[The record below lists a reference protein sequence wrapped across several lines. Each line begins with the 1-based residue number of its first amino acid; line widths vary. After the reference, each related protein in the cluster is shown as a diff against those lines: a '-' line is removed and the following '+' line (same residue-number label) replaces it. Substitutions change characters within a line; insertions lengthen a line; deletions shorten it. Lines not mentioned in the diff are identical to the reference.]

1 MDNTIN
7 IKTVKK
13 ADKEYPEK
21 LLHIEDSP
29 ETLYYIGTLPDPNKK
44 SVSIVGSRNAS
55 SYGLTLAKTLS
66 KILSENDVKVISGLA
81 LGIDSEAHIGAI
93 DSNKPTYALMGCGVN
108 ICYPTYNANIYN
120 KIIKCGGGIISDYE
134 INTPPL
140 PHNFPFRNRLI
151 AGLSDVVI
159 VVEGKNNSG
168 SLITAEY
175 ALKQGKDI
183 FACPGRIGDSLSEGT
198 NNLIKQGAYILTSA
212 DDVLSYLGLF
222 IDGILPKKTVDIN
235 DLDYYEKIIYDTLNN
250 NTYHI
255 DEISN
260 LSHLSIDKCINILMS
275 LQLKGLITS
284 TISNYYKLI

>member
-7 IKTVKK
+7 IKTVRK

-21 LLHIEDSP
+21 LLHIEDAP
-29 ETLYYIGTLPDPNKK
+29 EILYFIGTLPDPNKK

-66 KILSENDVKVISGLA
+66 KILSENDVQIISGLA

-93 DSNKPTYALMGCGVN
+93 DANKPTYALMGCGVN

-222 IDGILPKKTVDIN
+222 IDGILPKKSVDIN
-235 DLDYYEKIIYDTLNN
+235 SLDYYEKIIYDTLDK

-260 LSHLSIDKCINILMS
+260 MSHLPIDKCINILMS

-284 TISNYYKLI
+284 TISNYYKII

>member
-1 MDNTIN
+1 MDNNAN
-7 IKTVKK
+7 IKYVKK
-13 ADKEYPEK
+13 GDINYPKK
-21 LLHIEDSP
+21 LLYIDDSP
-29 ETLYYIGTLPDPNKK
+29 EKLYYIGSLPDPNKK

-66 KILSENDVKVISGLA
+66 KILSENDVQVISGLA

-93 DSNKPTYALMGCGVN
+93 DSNKPTFALVGCGVN
-108 ICYPTYNANIYN
+108 ICYPTYNSNIYD

-134 INTPPL
+134 LDTPPL

-151 AGLSDVVI
+151 AGLSDVII

-222 IDGILPKKTVDIN
+222 IDGILPKKTYDIES
-235 DLDYYEKIIYDTLNN
+235 LDYYEKIIYNTLIN

-255 DEISN
+255 DEISDK
-260 LSHLSIDKCINILMS
+260 SHLPIEKCINIIMS

-284 TISNYYKLI
+284 TISNYYKLV